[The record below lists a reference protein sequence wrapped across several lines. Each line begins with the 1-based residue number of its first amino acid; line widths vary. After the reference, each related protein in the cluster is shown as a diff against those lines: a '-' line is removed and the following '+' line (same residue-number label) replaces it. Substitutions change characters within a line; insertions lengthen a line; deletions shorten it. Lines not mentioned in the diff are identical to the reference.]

1 MIEAY
6 ESGKA
11 PAFEL
16 YGLGLEHKHVPEIT
30 ALFRA

>member
-16 YGLGLEHKHVPEIT
+16 YGLGFEHKHLPEIGLI
-30 ALFRA
+30 AA